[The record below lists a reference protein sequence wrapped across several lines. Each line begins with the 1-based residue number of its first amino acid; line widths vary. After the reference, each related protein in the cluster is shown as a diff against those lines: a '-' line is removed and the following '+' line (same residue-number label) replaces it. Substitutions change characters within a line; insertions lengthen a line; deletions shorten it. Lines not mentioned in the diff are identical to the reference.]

1 MRPVDVNC
9 LFHPWKPSN
18 FGSNPAFPWV
28 SRHSK
33 LDVFTGET
41 KSIERFEESRG
52 SDDCQR
58 PFLGGR
64 VIGGVF
70 FHLFDACKNNFE
82 SPLVLGALKR

>member
-1 MRPVDVNC
+1 MWPVDVNC

-18 FGSNPAFPWV
+18 FGSNPASRV
-28 SRHSK
+28 QGSRHSK

-70 FHLFDACKNNFE
+70 FYIFLMLARII
-82 SPLVLGALKR
+82 LKVRWS